1 MVLTVGHGSQTWA
14 VGLGVTAPRGAE
26 FRPMRTNV
34 KRALLLAGTISVL
47 AAVLSVTPAA
57 AATGKKK
64 SKSPGEVV
72 YRCRDAK
79 GQSYFGQSI
88 PAECM
93 EADVEVLDET
103 GRVVRIVPGRRTL
116 EETAALRNGEEVQKA
131 SAQRDRTLLATY
143 LSVADIERLRD
154 QRVELL
160 EQQAHVTQ
168 QYIANLRER
177 EARLAEDVQRFRPY
191 NMSPKAPVLPDHIA
205 ENIVSTVNGRQIYE
219 QELAKTTAEQQRLR
233 SEFDAD
239 IARFK
244 ELKGLK

>member
-1 MVLTVGHGSQTWA
+1 MNA
-14 VGLGVTAPRGAE
+14 
-26 FRPMRTNV
+26 
-34 KRALLLAGTISVL
+34 KRARLLAGTVSVL
-47 AAVLSVTPAA
+47 VAVLAVAPAA
-57 AATGKKK
+57 AATGKRK
-64 SKSPGEVV
+64 SKSPEEIV

-116 EETAALRNGEEVQKA
+116 EETAALRTGEEALKV

-143 LSVADIERLRD
+143 LSVGDIERLRD

-160 EQQAHVTQ
+160 EQQAHVTE

-177 EARLAEDVQRFRPY
+177 EARLAEDVQRFKPY
-191 NMSPKAPVLPDHIA
+191 SSSPKAPVLPDHVA
-205 ENIVSTVNGRQIYE
+205 QDIVNTVNGRQVYE
-219 QELAKTTAEQQRLR
+219 QELAKNTAERQRLR

-244 ELKGLK
+244 ELKGLR